1 MIKVDLNNIFE
12 KEEDNQK
19 HKVNYFD
26 DYVITTDA
34 QGAYVEQNYKEIYN
48 HELSIDNSETLK
60 AKDEKNGKNDLIHKK
75 IDIQHCEIDLFSDNL
90 KKNENFHIIL
100 SKTDKD
106 LLGSYDIIKTSTH
119 LFPVL
124 DNNLD
129 FNIENPIKSSIESKF
144 HNNSNYFND
153 TNVNDMINFCNKSLE
168 PKNRE
173 NNTNE
178 IQNNQQILITNNYND
193 TFNNF
198 NFSKVSHPMNTN
210 ANLATNPNAHDHD
223 YTNKNLVT
231 SYNNIKTE
239 FNNILIE
246 DNEIISK
253 ANDNPRVTFQIMEES
268 PPVLSAEINLFEE
281 NNCEILDTKNL
292 NTYKNVLSLETQKN
306 LLSMETV
313 ATKQSK
319 NRKSLFEQQFT
330 KPKINKVSSIKT
342 SKNIYSQPVY
352 NYKPRMIKSPDLKGK
367 YNNLLLGV
375 QGYKSPLKNKKT
387 QDTKQNLNKSDNN
400 QIKVIPEMRL
410 DSVQL
415 DEIITTLGKAD
426 NDKKILFKVNLQ
438 KKEGNTAFSPK
449 ANRSRQTSI
458 KYNDK
463 GSFINNPHLLINKIE
478 NKFQKVR
485 KSIKQ
490 LKDINVPRKS
500 YLQNTL
506 SSPKVAINLSRAKI
520 LTPTHESNKKE
531 VFLWRKKQIKVAVG
545 KKISIKRN
553 SISENDYTNEHP
565 TSTKSNA
572 RIEDKRLNSN
582 KNN

>member
-1 MIKVDLNNIFE
+1 
-12 KEEDNQK
+12 
-19 HKVNYFD
+19 
-26 DYVITTDA
+26 
-34 QGAYVEQNYKEIYN
+34 
-48 HELSIDNSETLK
+48 
-60 AKDEKNGKNDLIHKK
+60 
-75 IDIQHCEIDLFSDNL
+75 
-90 KKNENFHIIL
+90 
-100 SKTDKD
+100 
-106 LLGSYDIIKTSTH
+106 
-119 LFPVL
+119 
-124 DNNLD
+124 
-129 FNIENPIKSSIESKF
+129 
-144 HNNSNYFND
+144 
-153 TNVNDMINFCNKSLE
+153 MINFCNKSLE